1 MRIVQE
7 MYARGF
13 EFLPIDIYKS
23 QATHFQIIDGKLLPS
38 FCTIDG
44 LGERA
49 AEAIVEAGKAGEY
62 LSRDDFRN
70 RTKAGAAIVDN
81 MIALGLLDGLPESNQ
96 MSLMDFFS

>member
-1 MRIVQE
+1 M
-7 MYARGF
+7 
-13 EFLPIDIYKS
+13 D
-23 QATHFQIIDGKLLPS
+23 
-38 FCTIDG
+38 
-44 LGERA
+44 
-49 AEAIVEAGKAGEY
+49 AGKAGEY